1 MVGSSKPRY
10 HLFGAAADI
19 VQELEQEGDV
29 SGVVVSRSAAL
40 AMGLAK
46 VGIVDSEKLLTV
58 WGSINED
65 MVKDACVTM
74 DDYR

>member
-10 HLFGAAADI
+10 HLFGAAVDI

-46 VGIVDSEKLLTV
+46 VGMVDNEKLLTV
-58 WGSINED
+58 WRSINED